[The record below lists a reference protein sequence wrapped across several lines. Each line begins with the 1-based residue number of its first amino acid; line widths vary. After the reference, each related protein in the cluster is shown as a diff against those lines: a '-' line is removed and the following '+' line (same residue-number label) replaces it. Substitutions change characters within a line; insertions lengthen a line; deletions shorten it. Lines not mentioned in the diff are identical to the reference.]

1 MAKLY
6 PPSIEGK
13 LLAFAGNTLKVPLTM
28 NRAVSMTEVYGMS
41 VMIKTVQTA
50 TLKGVFEGALTF
62 ESATGKYYA
71 VFNLENF
78 TPNLGQYYKIQLAY
92 VDKQGEIGYYSS
104 VGVIKYTSYPE
115 LTIPSLKDNYYG
127 GYSYTGIY
135 SQQDNQDVK
144 RDKTEKIYSYC
155 FTLTD
160 YNNNLISTS
169 GVRLHDSSNDDA
181 NLLTSSDSW
190 NNNMELEPNKTYY
203 LTYSVTTMNGL
214 EASSPRYILVG
225 QDSIDL
231 DISSVLIAEM
241 NYDDGCIQLFL
252 CPVGVD
258 RIKINGS
265 FILSRAS
272 SLDNFTT
279 WNEIYRFNYINKS
292 FEANKSILLWE
303 DFTVQ
308 QGIKYKYAI
317 QAYNPHGLYSN
328 RLLNVDNVEDKNP
341 IEVLADFE
349 DAFLYDGERQLK
361 IRFNPKV
368 SSFKTTILENKTDT
382 IGSKY
387 PFIFRNGNVN
397 YKEFSI
403 SGLISLL
410 GDSTERFMQGIQS
423 AKLFPNRKTTSSQD
437 NPADFQDTS
446 LTSNNIFRERQFKL
460 EVLDWL
466 NNGKTKLFRSPTE
479 GNYIV
484 RLMNTSL
491 SPIDTLGRMLHSFQS
506 SAYEIA
512 DCNFENLINQNLILI
527 PEVNNKVL
535 KVGQIL
541 PREVITAAAD
551 YPDFKVQ
558 GNTIAFPAA
567 FNINITEA
575 TPGTMISLNY
585 ADNQNVIQVQIGGT
599 GAYYPQIENQ
609 PLISVSLI
617 SGSWDDAKI
626 TFTYYD
632 EAPAQFFNGVAKL
645 FISDEIRQVIGN
657 NFRNNVLEDI
667 EDIRRDI
674 KTFHYIKI
682 LQRHQERIYKN
693 GNKYYYNMKEENGT
707 KIYNS
712 EITDWNPLVIYVDYE
727 NGQFFDGNIN
737 KEMSEPDYRFALND
751 DNYIYLGGRENNTS
765 DIWGDT
771 TGRID
776 ALYDVGEVEKMYVG
790 SGLIVEMAYRVQT
803 IEYVVETTNSEVAKA
818 KQAWMLELETLKN
831 HPSNDSQYEKV
842 QQAYK
847 NFIIKLEAARG

>member
-13 LLAFAGNTLKVPLTM
+13 LPAFAGNTLKVPLTM

-190 NNNMELEPNKTYY
+190 NNNVELEPNKTYY

-303 DFTVQ
+303 DFIVQ

-567 FNINITEA
+567 FNVNITEA

-712 EITDWNPLVIYVDYE
+712 EIIDWNPLVIYVDYE

-790 SGLIVEMAYRVQT
+790 SGVIVEMAYRVQT

-831 HPSNDSQYEKV
+831 HLSNDSQYEKV

>member
-13 LLAFAGNTLKVPLTM
+13 LPAFAGNTLKVPLTM

-190 NNNMELEPNKTYY
+190 NNNVELEPNKTYY

-567 FNINITEA
+567 FNVNITEA

-712 EITDWNPLVIYVDYE
+712 EIIDWNPLVIYVDYE

-790 SGLIVEMAYRVQT
+790 SGVIVEMAYRVQT

-831 HPSNDSQYEKV
+831 HLSNDSQYEKV